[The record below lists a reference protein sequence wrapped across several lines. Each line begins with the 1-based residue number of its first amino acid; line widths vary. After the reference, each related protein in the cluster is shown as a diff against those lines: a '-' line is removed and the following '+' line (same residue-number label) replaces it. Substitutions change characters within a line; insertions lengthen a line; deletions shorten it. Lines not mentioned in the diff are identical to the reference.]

1 MRKLTIE
8 GQSNVFETLAVSET
22 LYLVLATNL
31 LIELINEVNKPKI
44 KIFGVMTPQK

>member
-8 GQSNVFETLAVSET
+8 GQSSVFETLAVSET
-22 LYLVLATNL
+22 LCLVLATNL
-31 LIELINEVNKPKI
+31 LIQFINKVNKTKI